1 MNRIDQVL
9 GEENPDVSIL
19 EECMEQFI
27 AKEQTLN
34 EIDWTAEN
42 ETPMDSLKKL

>member
-1 MNRIDQVL
+1 
-9 GEENPDVSIL
+9 
-19 EECMEQFI
+19 MEQFI

-42 ETPMDSLKKL
+42 ETPMDSLNKVVNTAMGFAVFTTF